1 MLLLCNLH
9 VWVPLKAV
17 QLTLSSPSLY
27 GLSVCGVQGLKSA
40 IGQTFCLW
48 TLSEFPPS
56 PLCAPNWLCLRRA
69 RLLQKLK
76 LNDCGTLLKSVLSLD
91 GELP

>member
-17 QLTLSSPSLY
+17 QHILSS
-27 GLSVCGVQGLKSA
+27 
-40 IGQTFCLW
+40 I
-48 TLSEFPPS
+48 TLCIIHMRRARAQICSRSEFFVFGPYLSFLPS
-56 PLCAPNWLCLRRA
+56 PLGAPKWTCLLRA

-76 LNDCGTLLKSVLSLD
+76 LNECGALL
-91 GELP
+91 